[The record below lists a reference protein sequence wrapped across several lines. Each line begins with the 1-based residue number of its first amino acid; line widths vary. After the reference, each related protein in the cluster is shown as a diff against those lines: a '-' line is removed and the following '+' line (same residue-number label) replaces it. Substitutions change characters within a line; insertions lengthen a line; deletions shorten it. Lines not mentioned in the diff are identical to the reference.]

1 MRRHELRGNS
11 TGEFHYRLPGRVSGQ
26 RPGSHPG
33 SSTGAGQEFVTHM
46 SLYDRPDPRRLD
58 LRASLRGFNDDWLV
72 RVNRQRAGA
81 AVRAIVDV
89 SASMTF
95 GSQRPKLHV
104 VADFVEALGL
114 SAFRVGDAVGMMA
127 FDESERA
134 DLFMPARVSRG
145 MGSVMAA
152 ALREL
157 CDADGV
163 AGAGV
168 TDSTSVSAA
177 GSTQTAR
184 GARASRAAHRQ
195 RISHGAP
202 GDIGLSDGL
211 EDAAS
216 RLAGQQ
222 GLVFLVSDFHWPLE
236 RLDIVLDL
244 LAHAGVVPVIVW
256 DPAETEPPSPNALAS
271 LRDTESGARRTLWLR
286 PRLRQ
291 EWRQAVAR
299 RRAEIDSFF
308 AAHSIRPFYVEGAFN
323 ADALSRHFFEADL

>member
-1 MRRHELRGNS
+1 MD
-11 TGEFHYRLPGRVSGQ
+11 TPQEFHYRLPGRVSGQ

-33 SSTGAGQEFVTHM
+33 SSIGAGQEFVTHM

-95 GSQRPKLHV
+95 GGARPKLHV

-145 MGSVMAA
+145 MGSVMGA

-157 CDADGV
+157 SDAGDV
-163 AGAGV
+163 A
-168 TDSTSVSAA
+168 DAA
-177 GSTQTAR
+177 AAPRPRS
-184 GARASRAAHRQ
+184 SRAAPR
-195 RISHGAP
+195 
-202 GDIGLSDGL
+202 DIPLSDGL

-222 GLVFLVSDFHWPLE
+222 GLVFLISDFHWPLE
-236 RLDIVLDL
+236 RLDTVLDL
-244 LAHAGVVPVIVW
+244 LALAGVVPVIVW
-256 DPAETEPPSPNALAS
+256 DPAETEPPTRNALAS
-271 LRDTESGARRTLWLR
+271 LRDAESGARRTLWLR
-286 PRLRQ
+286 PSLRE

-323 ADALSRHFFEADL
+323 ADAVSRYFFEADL